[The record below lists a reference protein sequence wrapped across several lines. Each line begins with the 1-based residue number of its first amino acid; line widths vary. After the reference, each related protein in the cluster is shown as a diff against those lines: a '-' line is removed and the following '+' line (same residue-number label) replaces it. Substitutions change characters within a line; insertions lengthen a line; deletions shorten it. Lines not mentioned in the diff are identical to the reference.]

1 MMAKKFKGG
10 NLDDF
15 LSAGEAEAK
24 FGPQRYASV
33 YDDLRT
39 LEVKQEQTSKER
51 EYSKRVYEALKRQLL
66 FDHAFLSACGI
77 AITWSFCD
85 LRSMQSYVVGAL
97 LGVFYLY
104 LSQRSA
110 DSFGAQSV
118 DDVKGGPPSLIVPV
132 IMVLLIA
139 KNPEQ
144 LSFLPVFAGFLTERI
159 STVVQAVYPSDF
171 GVLEAQAADSS

>member
-77 AITWSFCD
+77 AITWSFCG
-85 LRSMQSYVVGAL
+85 LRSVQSYVVGAL
-97 LGVFYLY
+97 LGGFYLY

-171 GVLEAQAADSS
+171 GVAEAQAADSS